1 MEYFR
6 AEVKVGAF
14 IFVSLVLLVFAA
26 IVVGGLGNWFVT
38 KHRYTVLL
46 PNANLLRHRAQVSYA
61 GTPVGQVVAM
71 AVRSEAARAQQ
82 YPEYP
87 VAVTIAVQSDIPLR
101 KDTRV
106 EMRTD
111 GFLGDRYLDIAPGTG
126 QPLPPGG
133 TLLGSIGGVE
143 GMLASLAGLGG
154 GLDDLRQAL
163 HTLLTDTTQPHS
175 LPTTLAGAN
184 RLIDSLLPLH
194 TTLATAV
201 DDLVKSIKQEV
212 ASTSG
217 ATGQTLRRLDAILA
231 DNRGGLQS
239 LVRELNTS
247 LGEVRQTAASLR
259 QFAETSQD
267 QVASLAENFRAV
279 LETLQRRT
287 EEVTTGVQ
295 RLLERTNGVVLQ
307 NDRNLYMTLENLR
320 LTTDNLKA
328 TSQLLRANPA
338 VLLWGNRS
346 PHNTNP
352 TNTSPGDHLLQDRGR
367 VGRYDRAP

>member
-14 IFVSLVLLVFAA
+14 IFVSLVLLVCAA
-26 IVVGGLGNWFVT
+26 IVVGGLGNWFVP

-61 GTPVGQVVAM
+61 GALVGQVVAM
-71 AVRSEAARAQQ
+71 DVRAEADRVQQ
-82 YPEYP
+82 HPEYP

-101 KDTRV
+101 QDAQV

-133 TLLGSIGGVE
+133 TLLGSIGGME

-154 GLDDLRQAL
+154 GLNDLRQAL
-163 HTLLTDTTQPHS
+163 QTLLTDTTQPHS
-175 LPTTLAGAN
+175 LPTTLASAN
-184 RLIDSLLPLH
+184 RLIDSLLPLP

-212 ASTSG
+212 AGTSS

-247 LGEVRQTAASLR
+247 LVEVRQTAATLR
-259 QFAETSQD
+259 RFAETGQE
-267 QVASLAENFRAV
+267 QVASLAENVRNV
-279 LETLQRRT
+279 SETLQRRT

-295 RLLERTNGVVLQ
+295 RLLEHADGVVLQ
-307 NDRNLYMTLENLR
+307 NDRNLYVTMENLR
-320 LTTDNLKA
+320 LATDNLKA
-328 TSQLLRANPA
+328 ATQLLRANPA
-338 VLLWGNRS
+338 VLLWGNHS
-346 PHNTNP
+346 STNTGP
-352 TNTSPGDHLLQDRGR
+352 TNTTPGDHLLQDRGR